1 MATGRVCTTDE
12 HDNPARQ
19 IRAPD
24 ARRGRRSRVRGV
36 RSTKLID
43 KLRSWISEV
52 VSQRLLFTLVVLITL
67 GLFGFLGVVVIS
79 GLLGL
84 NAEAQAMGH
93 FSSLSHRIHDFTFA
107 FLLGTAAV
115 GMLAQLR
122 TPSKNVAGQLMALIP
137 WVGLMLVIPLTNY
150 WVAPGAGFVIVATAL
165 FGALT
170 LNAMIFHP
178 TGRSLFRSF
187 SVSPVN
193 RVMFALVIVAA
204 VPLLVFALTN
214 IGLQRTVTNDHFSA
228 GHYGFMAAFSFTI
241 IGVGLLASL
250 RPDGW
255 QLTAWVAGLLPA
267 LFGVTSLVYSDIDS
281 SLGTVWALAA
291 IAWGVVFV
299 AVGERRTQ
307 GRGPTQ
313 LGARAVK
320 SRSERG

>member
-1 MATGRVCTTDE
+1 MR
-12 HDNPARQ
+12 
-19 IRAPD
+19 
-24 ARRGRRSRVRGV
+24 
-36 RSTKLID
+36 KLG
-43 KLRSWISEV
+43 SWISEV
-52 VSQRLLFTLVVLITL
+52 RRQRLPFTIVVLVTL
-67 GLFGFLGVVVIS
+67 GLFGFLGVVVVS

-84 NAEAQAMGH
+84 NAQAQAMGH

-122 TPSKNVAGQLMALIP
+122 SPSKNVAGQLMALIP
-137 WVGLMLVIPLTNY
+137 WVGLILVIPLTNY

-178 TGRSLFRSF
+178 TGRDLFRSF
-187 SVSPVN
+187 SVSRMN
-193 RVMFALVIVAA
+193 RVMLVLVIIAA
-204 VPLLVFALTN
+204 VPLLVFASTN
-214 IGLQRTVTNDHFSA
+214 IGLQKTLTNDHFSA
-228 GHYGFMAAFSFTI
+228 GHYGFMAAFSFTV

-255 QLTAWVAGLLPA
+255 RLTAWVAGLLPA
-267 LFGVTSLVYSDIDS
+267 LLGVTSLVYPDIDS
-281 SLGTVWALAA
+281 SLGPVWALAA

-299 AVGERRTQ
+299 TAAKLGKQAEV
-307 GRGPTQ
+307 PTQ
-313 LGARAVK
+313 PGARAVA